1 MTDLP
6 MEQPPQPDPAVSGDP
21 GPPEA
26 AAAESA
32 PGPGPA
38 VTVLEGRVSRVTAD
52 RVHVCLADGRQGAV
66 PLIEFAGQLL
76 PKESD
81 PVRVIIDRE
90 DPATGELLLSKRQAD
105 EATFWESVKP
115 GDVLEGVVTG
125 MNRGG
130 LDIDLGGARAFL
142 PGPQVD
148 TRRIKDISTLIG
160 EHLRCVVTQVDR
172 TTRDIIVSRRKLLER
187 ERKEKRASALAAM
200 KEGEIR
206 AGTVRS
212 LTDYGAFV
220 DVGGVEGLLHVTDI
234 SWGRV
239 QRPDEVLREGQE
251 IEVCVIKINR
261 ETGKVSLGLKQTRP
275 DPWIGI
281 EQRYAVGSRVKAR
294 VLRFADFGAFV
305 ELEEGVEA
313 LLPVSE
319 LSWSRRVTHPS
330 EILRLGDEIELAVLR
345 VEEGRRRIS
354 LGLKQTEENPWDR
367 AAAELAPNARVK
379 GKVVRI
385 TEFGAFVELFPG
397 VEGLVHIS
405 ELSDHRVKT
414 VGDVV
419 REGQEVEVRVLKTD
433 RQAQRISLS
442 MRPEPQA
449 APPPAAE
456 AKKKRKR
463 PLRGGLSSHF
473 EW

>member
-6 MEQPPQPDPAVSGDP
+6 MEQPPQPDPAACPAPD
-21 GPPEA
+21 PPETA
-26 AAAESA
+26 PAET
-32 PGPGPA
+32 PA
-38 VTVLEGRVSRVTAD
+38 VTVLDGRVSRVTAE

-76 PKESD
+76 PKEND

-90 DPATGELLLSKRQAD
+90 DPVTGELLLSKRQAD

-160 EHLRCVVTQVDR
+160 EHLRCVVIQVDR
-172 TTRDIIVSRRKLLER
+172 TTRDIIVSRRKLLDR
-187 ERKEKRASALAAM
+187 ERKERRAEALAGLN
-200 KEGEIR
+200 EGEIR
-206 AGTVRS
+206 TGTVRS

-251 IEVCVIKINR
+251 IEVCVIRVNR

-319 LSWSRRVTHPS
+319 MSWSRRITHPS
-330 EILRLGDEIELAVLR
+330 EILRLGEEIELVVLR
-345 VEEGRRRIS
+345 VEEARRRIS
-354 LGLKQTEENPWDR
+354 LGLKQTEQNPWDR
-367 AAAELAPNARVK
+367 AAAELKPNARVK

-385 TEFGAFVELFPG
+385 TDFGAFVELFPG

-405 ELSDHRVKT
+405 ELSDRRVKA

-449 APPPAAE
+449 APPPAAD